1 MRPSTTISACAGRAA
16 KHSSD
21 TPRRKFQPP
30 CTGSMADHPTRS
42 AYMVENTVE
51 LVERVVADDEF
62 ALARGRVL
70 HGDLRTQL
78 FAQLAFELA
87 NVRIDARR
95 ALCGRGLRLRSQALD
110 QRFGLA
116 HRQVLLLDQRAD
128 FG

>member
-1 MRPSTTISACAGRAA
+1 MRPSTTISACAGTAAA

-42 AYMVENTVE
+42 TYMVENTVE

-70 HGDLRTQL
+70 HSDLRTQL
-78 FAQLAFELA
+78 FAQLAFEFA

-95 ALCGRGLRLRSQALD
+95 ALCGRSLRLRSQALD
-110 QRFGLA
+110 QRLGLA
-116 HRQVLLLDQRAD
+116 HR
-128 FG
+128 